1 MSSTISTRNQKHIEL
16 MMARLLKELRDVK
29 AKLSKLL
36 AIIPEESLLEYKN
49 QAEIKMA
56 YLEATGIYK
65 PD

>member
-1 MSSTISTRNQKHIEL
+1 